1 MSMPTRVFTYRHRA
15 CLAALPLLL
24 SSSFAMADQYRSE
37 VRELSAP
44 PPKAVQQSA
53 QQQLQSVTDPY
64 AKSMLLR
71 DLASAAAAKKDYAG
85 AAKYI
90 EQALKLGGLS
100 GPAVEQMKKDLSQI
114 YLATGNYKD
123 LVPQLEAQVKAGN
136 AATETL
142 IALGAAYVDKKRFKE
157 AVPLLQKGIAGSKT
171 PDLSWKR
178 ALLAA
183 LMGSGQD
190 KDALPMADQ
199 IVREDPTHGDD
210 WMRLAALT
218 LKYGSRDRARAVLE
232 LASRMGFIKTEE
244 DRLRLVTLTA
254 QLGAPFEGASTMQQW
269 MEKGQIQKTAATW
282 KTLAAMWINARESSL
297 AIPALEQAIMKAP
310 SAELYQQLG
319 QMRMYREQY
328 SDAAQAFQQAVAMG
342 AKSGPVLM
350 TLGMARYQQADI
362 DSALQAFSAAQ
373 DFPQTRKLAEQW
385 VKYLQSGKARDQ
397 ALAAAKDRKQRDG
410 EVTLS
415 ERLLGGTVSVTAG
428 ESSGGAFQGNAV
440 ASGDLTPIGADKSG
454 NADGTIP
461 AWTGGI
467 TKAQWPAAIA
477 GGRIADPFPGDKP
490 LYTITSANAQ
500 KYRERLSKGHLA
512 LFSRYP
518 DYTLPVYTTRRSV
531 SYPQAI
537 YDATKA
543 NQGKA
548 KLAGSDALENARLG
562 FPFPQPQNGV
572 EIMWNHRVRFRG
584 NSVITQSTQAVIR
597 PDGSLGENLKQTE
610 RVLNRYAN
618 TKDPANLSSEN
629 ILLYYLT
636 WFSKSKT
643 GVDFLALVHESANS
657 LKQSR
662 NIWVAPPRIPKMFRI
677 PPVGYD
683 QPFPG
688 SEAIMFID
696 MVDMYNGAFDR
707 YVWKLTGKQEMYLP
721 YNSYRISDGRY
732 KYSQLLT
739 PKHFYQ
745 PATRYELHR
754 VWVIEAVERD
764 GKKHTF
770 GKRMFYVDE
779 DSWNI
784 VLVENYDRSGNLW
797 RFQEGHLLP
806 AYNVQAANSAPAIT
820 YDLKDGR
827 YFVNRLLSEDV
838 PAQYDVPMKTGEFT
852 SDSVKARY
860 VH

>member
-1 MSMPTRVFTYRHRA
+1 MSMTRRSLHNLVWTRFI
-15 CLAALPLLL
+15 ALPLLL
-24 SSSFAMADQYRSE
+24 VSHLAFADQYRSE
-37 VRELSAP
+37 VRELAAP
-44 PPKAVQQSA
+44 PEKAPQQSS
-53 QQQLQSVTDPY
+53 QQLLQTVTDPY
-64 AKSMLLR
+64 AKSMILR
-71 DLASAAAAKKDYAG
+71 DMAAAAASKKDFAG
-85 AAKYI
+85 AAKYL

-114 YLATGNYKD
+114 YMATGNYKD

-142 IALGAAYVDKKRFKE
+142 IALGAAYVEKKRFKE
-157 AVPLLQKGIAGSKT
+157 AIPLLQKGIAATKT

-178 ALLAA
+178 ALVSAML
-183 LMGSGQD
+183 GSGQD

-210 WMRLAALT
+210 WLRLAALN

-232 LASRMGFIKTEE
+232 LASRLGFITTEE

-269 MEKGQIQKTAATW
+269 MDKGQIQKNAANW

-297 AIPALEQAIMKAP
+297 AVPALEQAIMKAP
-310 SAELYQQLG
+310 SAELYQQLA
-319 QMRMYREQY
+319 QMRMFREEY
-328 SDAAQAFQQAVAMG
+328 SDAAQALQQAIAMG
-342 AKSGPVLM
+342 AKNGPTLM
-350 TLGMARYQQADI
+350 TLGMARYQQADV

-373 DFPQTRKLAEQW
+373 EYPQTRKLAEQW

-397 ALAAAKDRKQRDG
+397 ALAAAKNRKQHD
-410 EVTLS
+410 EQITLS
-415 ERLLGGTVSVTAG
+415 ERLLGGNITIHAG
-428 ESSGGAFQGNAV
+428 EGSAPVQGSAV
-440 ASGDLTPIGADKSG
+440 ASGAVTPIGADKSA
-454 NADGTIP
+454 NADGSIP

-467 TKAQWPAAIA
+467 TQAQWPAAIA
-477 GGRIADPFPGDKP
+477 GGRIADPFPADKP
-490 LYTITSANAQ
+490 LFTITAANAQ
-500 KYRERLSKGHLA
+500 KYRDRLSKGHLA
-512 LFSRYP
+512 LLSRYS
-518 DYTLPVYTTRRSV
+518 DYTLPVYASRRSV

-537 YDATKA
+537 YDATQA
-543 NQGKA
+543 NIGKA
-548 KLAGSDALENARLG
+548 KLTGSDALEGARLG
-562 FPFPQPQNGV
+562 FPFPKPQNGV

-584 NSVITQSTQAVIR
+584 NSSQTQSTQAVVR
-597 PDGSLGENLKQTE
+597 PDGEKQLLKQTE

-618 TKDPANLSSEN
+618 IKDPANLSSEN

-636 WFSKSKT
+636 WFGKT
-643 GVDFLALVHESANS
+643 RSDVDFLVLVHESANS

-662 NIWVAPPRIPKMFRI
+662 NIWVAPPKIPKMFRI

-707 YVWKLTGKQEMYLP
+707 YVWKLTGKQEMFLP

-732 KYSQLLT
+732 KYEQLLT
-739 PKHFYQ
+739 PKHFNQ
-745 PATRYELHR
+745 IGSRYELHR
-754 VWVIEAVERD
+754 VWVIEATERE
-764 GKKHTF
+764 GKKHSF
-770 GKRMFYVDE
+770 GKRVFYVDE

-784 VLVENYDRSGNLW
+784 VLVENYDRDGNLW

-806 AYNVQAANSAPAIT
+806 AYKVQAANSAPVIT

-827 YFVNRLLSEDV
+827 YFVNRLFSEDV
-838 PAQYDVPMKTGEFT
+838 PAEYDVPMKPGEFT